1 MEIYICIYTFIYELF
16 TSYIDTYFKYLLL
29 LADLTFSSLYS
40 VFWCRDDFFIDYNF
54 CQQCYLIMETVSN
67 LLFQNALFIAQVSFK
82 KQFSLIFETQL
93 LL

>member
-1 MEIYICIYTFIYELF
+1 
-16 TSYIDTYFKYLLL
+16 
-29 LADLTFSSLYS
+29 
-40 VFWCRDDFFIDYNF
+40 
-54 CQQCYLIMETVSN
+54 METVSN

>member
-1 MEIYICIYTFIYELF
+1 MEIYICMYTFIYEPF
-16 TSYIDTYFKYLLL
+16 ISYIDTYFKCFLLF
-29 LADLTFSSLYS
+29 ADLTPSSLYS
-40 VFWCRDDFFIDYNF
+40 VFWCRDDFLIGDNF
-54 CQQCYLIMETVSN
+54 CQQYYLIMETVSN